1 MNYIYIYVSTK
12 QIIKAEKE
20 RRLITFLRNRSLSF
34 AHQIL
39 DSKIFK
45 NLKKYI
51 YVYGLKIFSEFWKTF
66 SFSFLDD
73 RENKNKN
80 KNLFAVPLDS
90 RLLYRLIVYQVT
102 MGLIGFPFHE
112 LFFFWL
118 IFSWT
123 YLFKLYRGVACHN
136 FRFQK
141 RKEKRIP

>member
-20 RRLITFLRNRSLSF
+20 RRLITFLRNRSLLF

-39 DSKIFK
+39 DHKIFK
-45 NLKKYI
+45 NLNIYI
-51 YVYGLKIFSEFWKTF
+51 WIEKIFKILKDFF
-66 SFSFLDD
+66 SFMDD

-90 RLLYRLIVYQVT
+90 QLLYRLIVYQVT

-112 LFFFWL
+112 LFFFFFWL
-118 IFSWT
+118 IFS
-123 YLFKLYRGVACHN
+123 
-136 FRFQK
+136 
-141 RKEKRIP
+141 

>member
-20 RRLITFLRNRSLSF
+20 RRLITFLRNRSLLF

-39 DSKIFK
+39 DRKIFK
-45 NLKKYI
+45 NLNIYI
-51 YVYGLKIFSEFWKTF
+51 WIEKFFKILKDFF
-66 SFSFLDD
+66 SFMDD

-90 RLLYRLIVYQVT
+90 QLLYRLIVYQVT

-112 LFFFWL
+112 LFFFFFL
-118 IFSWT
+118 ANFFMN
-123 YLFKLYRGVACHN
+123 LFV
-136 FRFQK
+136 
-141 RKEKRIP
+141 